1 MSVRAKAVAVVAAGL
16 TLLVGGCSGSG
27 SSSSTGTGASSG
39 SGAGTGAGTGSAA
52 GSGTGSSTGSGASG
66 SGSSVQLTGTQLSK
80 AMLPASDFPASFA
93 VSQQGSS
100 DSGSSLEKTAASY
113 NLTTLTCTDWDNYFT
128 SSGFGETA
136 YSSASVANHTLDQS
150 YGQLVYQFSSSSAA
164 SQFFDGVRSLSGR
177 CGSFTASGAG
187 TADKVTMQAVT
198 APTVSGHQALWID
211 QTATVVGTSSK
222 RNVLF
227 ALDGSDVLAIT
238 VSGVGTALPSDPAPS
253 TLMAKLIA
261 SIQAQK

>member
-1 MSVRAKAVAVVAAGL
+1 
-16 TLLVGGCSGSG
+16 
-27 SSSSTGTGASSG
+27 
-39 SGAGTGAGTGSAA
+39 
-52 GSGTGSSTGSGASG
+52 
-66 SGSSVQLTGTQLSK
+66 
-80 AMLPASDFPASFA
+80 MLPASDFPASFA

-128 SSGFGETA
+128 GSGFGETA

-150 YGQLVYQFSSSSAA
+150 YGQLVYQFSSASAA
-164 SQFFDGVRSLSGR
+164 SQFFNGVRSLSGR

-187 TADKVTMQAVT
+187 SADKVTMQAVT
-198 APTVSGHQALWID
+198 AQPVNGHQAFWID

-261 SIQAQK
+261 SIQSQK